1 MYETVLEIVTLG
13 VIVGGVISCI
23 LNRRS
28 VTRQVNELRAEV
40 ACARIEGV
48 LGRPRAGEKPTSP
61 APAHGK
67 R

>member
-1 MYETVLEIVTLG
+1 MYENVLEIVTLG
-13 VIVGGVISCI
+13 VIVGGIITCT
-23 LNRRS
+23 LHRRS
-28 VTRQVNELRAEV
+28 VTRQVNDLRAEV

-48 LGRPRAGEKPTSP
+48 LGRPRTGEKPTVP